1 MPADPGSPSEQL
13 SAPPKPEPMAIP
25 PSPSPSPSP
34 STSSGAGLIER
45 DLAWLQN
52 QAGSI
57 RAAAHGNRITF
68 SPKVFIPLTMLCRD
82 RCGYCTFAK
91 APARVAS
98 PYLSLDQVLDIA
110 RAGRAAG
117 CHEALFTLGEGPED
131 RYPAAREWLDDHGY
145 TSTVDYLVAAC
156 AAVVTETGLLPHA
169 NAGALDGEDLL
180 RLRAVTASQGMMIE
194 SVNPDL
200 TAHRSAPD
208 KTPARR
214 LATLE
219 TAGEAGIPF
228 TTGLLVGIGET
239 RSDRVATLE
248 AIVDSHRRHGHVQ
261 EVIVQNFLPKA
272 GTSMHQWPPCPT
284 EEFLWTIAAARV
296 ILPPDIH
303 LQAPPNLSDDL
314 APLLASG
321 IDDWGGVSPVTAD
334 HVNPERAWPELGILR
349 EATEATGLTLAP
361 RLTLYPSFALDP
373 ARWLDEA
380 MRFPVLDASD
390 AEALGRDHPWSSGS
404 EVPPPVLVGSGRVPD
419 DVDGS
424 GSTAAVGPT
433 APAAPPVATLASTGS
448 AVGEVLA
455 AVLDG
460 EVVAEDEIVTLFGA
474 RGPEVRTVAAVADQL
489 RIDAVGDEVTY
500 VNNRNINYTNV
511 CTFKCKFCAFS
522 KGPLSLNLRG
532 RPYLLELS
540 EISDRVAEAE
550 ARGATEVC
558 LQGGI
563 HPNFDGEYYL
573 HVIEAV
579 REASATIHIHGF
591 TALEVTEGARRS
603 QMPLAD
609 YLILLRD
616 AGLKTLPGTA
626 AEILDDPV
634 RAILCPDKINTEEW
648 LFAHRTAHQVG
659 LRSNVTI
666 MFGAVEQ
673 PRSWARHL
681 VRTRDLQSETGGF
694 TEFVPLPFVH
704 MATPIYLQKRSRR
717 GPTFRE
723 TLLMHAVGRIAYR
736 GAIDNIQISW
746 VKMGAEGVRQILQ
759 AGVNDLGGTLMDENI
774 SRAAGAS
781 HGQMMDA
788 ERFAAIV
795 EPLGRTLC
803 QRTTLYGRVE
813 GPRTDVLASA
823 H

>member
-1 MPADPGSPSEQL
+1 
-13 SAPPKPEPMAIP
+13 
-25 PSPSPSPSP
+25 
-34 STSSGAGLIER
+34 
-45 DLAWLQN
+45 
-52 QAGSI
+52 
-57 RAAAHGNRITF
+57 
-68 SPKVFIPLTMLCRD
+68 
-82 RCGYCTFAK
+82 
-91 APARVAS
+91 
-98 PYLSLDQVLDIA
+98 
-110 RAGRAAG
+110 
-117 CHEALFTLGEGPED
+117 
-131 RYPAAREWLDDHGY
+131 
-145 TSTVDYLVAAC
+145 
-156 AAVVTETGLLPHA
+156 
-169 NAGALDGEDLL
+169 
-180 RLRAVTASQGMMIE
+180 
-194 SVNPDL
+194 
-200 TAHRSAPD
+200 
-208 KTPARR
+208 
-214 LATLE
+214 
-219 TAGEAGIPF
+219 
-228 TTGLLVGIGET
+228 
-239 RSDRVATLE
+239 
-248 AIVDSHRRHGHVQ
+248 
-261 EVIVQNFLPKA
+261 
-272 GTSMHQWPPCPT
+272 
-284 EEFLWTIAAARV
+284 
-296 ILPPDIH
+296 
-303 LQAPPNLSDDL
+303 
-314 APLLASG
+314 
-321 IDDWGGVSPVTAD
+321 
-334 HVNPERAWPELGILR
+334 
-349 EATEATGLTLAP
+349 
-361 RLTLYPSFALDP
+361 
-373 ARWLDEA
+373 

-390 AEALGRDHPWSSGS
+390 AEGLGRDHPWSSGG
-404 EVPPPVLVGSGRVPD
+404 EVRPPVLVG
-419 DVDGS
+419 
-424 GSTAAVGPT
+424 TAVGEEDDSHPAS

-460 EVVAEDEIVTLFGA
+460 ESVGEDEIVTLFSA

-489 RIDAVGDEVTY
+489 RSEAVGDEVTF

-540 EISDRVAEAE
+540 EISERVAEAE
-550 ARGATEVC
+550 ALGATEVC

-603 QMPLAD
+603 EMSLAD
-609 YLILLRD
+609 YLIKLRD

-648 LFAHRTAHQVG
+648 LFAHRTAHEVG

-681 VRTRDLQSETGGF
+681 VRTRALQAETGGF

-781 HGQMMDA
+781 HGQMMDK

-795 EPLGRTLC
+795 EPLGRTLA